1 MSSNSSPSLASVV
14 IARTLLI
21 LALMSTYLLSALL
34 SPTVKNTE
42 PVVKARRKQAVKTAV
57 RAKILFATTR
67 PLLAAVD
74 WVWNGFPAL
83 RSPGTSPGSP
93 SPAASRGNDELL
105 TGSCDFAQDD
115 ELFWG
120 NDEFLFS
127 VCVCVCVCV
136 CVY

>member
-1 MSSNSSPSLASVV
+1 
-14 IARTLLI
+14 
-21 LALMSTYLLSALL
+21 MSTCLLSAML
-34 SPTVKNTE
+34 SLTVKNME
-42 PVVKARRKQAVKTAV
+42 PVVKAMRKQARKTAV
-57 RAKILFATTR
+57 RAKALFAIIGEIR
-67 PLLAAVD
+67 
-74 WVWNGFPAL
+74 NGFPAL

-93 SPAASRGNDELL
+93 SPAASRGNDGLL